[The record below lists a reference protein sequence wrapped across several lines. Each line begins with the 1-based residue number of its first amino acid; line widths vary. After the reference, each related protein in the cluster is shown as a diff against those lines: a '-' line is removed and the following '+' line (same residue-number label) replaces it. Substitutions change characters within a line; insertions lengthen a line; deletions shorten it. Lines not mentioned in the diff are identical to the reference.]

1 MIRKGIYILC
11 TSLALGCCACND
23 WLTIVPETTLV
34 ADNLFET
41 DNGVL
46 QALDGAYVLAA
57 ESIYKPN
64 GYMGGGGFAEYL
76 ACTWTNT
83 NVDLAAHVY
92 NLDNASFEPVWMLY
106 SWRFIKSSIR

>member
-46 QALDGAYVLAA
+46 QAGWCLCF
-57 ESIYKPN
+57 S
-64 GYMGGGGFAEYL
+64 
-76 ACTWTNT
+76 CR
-83 NVDLAAHVY
+83 VY
-92 NLDNASFEPVWMLY
+92 IQA
-106 SWRFIKSSIR
+106 

>member
-57 ESIYKPN
+57 
-64 GYMGGGGFAEYL
+64 
-76 ACTWTNT
+76 
-83 NVDLAAHVY
+83 
-92 NLDNASFEPVWMLY
+92 
-106 SWRFIKSSIR
+106 